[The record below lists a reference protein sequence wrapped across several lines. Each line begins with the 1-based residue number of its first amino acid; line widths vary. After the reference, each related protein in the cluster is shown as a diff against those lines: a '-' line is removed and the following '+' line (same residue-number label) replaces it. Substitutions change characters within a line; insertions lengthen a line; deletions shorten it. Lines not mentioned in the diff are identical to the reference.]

1 MIQAFVFDH
10 IAVLVGPW
18 REPADPPEH
27 GARVEVRLRA
37 AEPQRG
43 SYAAAQ
49 RVTIDM
55 PMFRADLFDLAERAP
70 GNLAAAHFHEGFDGV
85 EPRDRVW
92 PDGIRDD
99 PLGWLA
105 GQLGDLRMVLARGGA
120 DASTIAASD
129 DDAVALKAAIPEIL
143 NAVESAWTEV
153 RRPASRHPT

>member
-1 MIQAFVFDH
+1 MIHAFVFDH

-18 REPADPPEH
+18 REPAEPPEQ

-37 AEPQRG
+37 VEPQRG

-55 PMFRADLFDLAERAP
+55 PVFRADLFDHVEKPP

-85 EPRDRVW
+85 EPRDRLW
-92 PDGIRDD
+92 PDGISDD

-105 GQLGDLRMVLARGGA
+105 GELGDMPMVLARGGVDEA
-120 DASTIAASD
+120 TIAAAE
-129 DDAVALKAAIPEIL
+129 DDAPALEAALPDIL
-143 NAVESAWTEV
+143 AAVETAWSTV
-153 RRPASRHPT
+153 RGG